1 MRERRLVKGA
11 PWRTGV
17 GRVRKATF
25 SASCRIDT
33 IARCRNGFVP
43 TMRAAARASQT
54 AAVAKDKITVLTARR
69 VQDELSRLVAQDG
82 LHDVG
87 EMLFNL
93 TFRNSQ
99 QLCQLVR

>member
-1 MRERRLVKGA
+1 M
-11 PWRTGV
+11 W
-17 GRVRKATF
+17 
-25 SASCRIDT
+25 
-33 IARCRNGFVP
+33 
-43 TMRAAARASQT
+43 AAAWARQT

-93 TFRNSQ
+93 TFRNAQ
-99 QLCQLVR
+99 HVCQLVRGQPGACDQFDDALTRRPFERHHDATS

>member
-1 MRERRLVKGA
+1 
-11 PWRTGV
+11 
-17 GRVRKATF
+17 
-25 SASCRIDT
+25 
-33 IARCRNGFVP
+33 
-43 TMRAAARASQT
+43 MRAAARASQT

-93 TFRNSQ
+93 TFGNAQ
-99 QLCQLVR
+99 HVCQLVRGQPGARDQLDDALTRRPLERQHDATS